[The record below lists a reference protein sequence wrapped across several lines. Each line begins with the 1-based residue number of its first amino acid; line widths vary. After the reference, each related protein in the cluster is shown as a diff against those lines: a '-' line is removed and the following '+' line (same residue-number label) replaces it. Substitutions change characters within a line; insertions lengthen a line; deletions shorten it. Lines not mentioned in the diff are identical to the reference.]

1 MPPGRKRRAPAAEEA
16 SDTEH
21 TPTQR
26 RRASTESEAEE
37 DDAATQS
44 DHQLQQ
50 MAKKLCSLRAV
61 FGMEMIELPKTTGG
75 TVRQRQQAAQ
85 RAERQNNTTTMAWVL
100 TNTLPEKYRTWD
112 IVPPP
117 KVPTFSEE
125 SAYIGLYTFVVS
137 VITLGGG
144 RIPEAKLERYLKRAN
159 ADQTTP
165 VGSTEKLIKRM
176 VKDGY
181 IRLDVDNNAGDPIR
195 EWIVAGR
202 GKAEIGDKG
211 VMGLVQAVYHDGRS
225 DELDRKLERSL
236 QLAHANE
243 RTATQTEAQ
252 PQAET
257 ATGGGRGRARRRE
270 QADGE
275 AEETDEE

>member
-1 MPPGRKRRAPAAEEA
+1 
-16 SDTEH
+16 
-21 TPTQR
+21 
-26 RRASTESEAEE
+26 
-37 DDAATQS
+37 
-44 DHQLQQ
+44 
-50 MAKKLCSLRAV
+50 
-61 FGMEMIELPKTTGG
+61 
-75 TVRQRQQAAQ
+75 
-85 RAERQNNTTTMAWVL
+85 MAWVL

-252 PQAET
+252 LQAET
-257 ATGGGRGRARRRE
+257 ATCGGRGRARRRE